1 MTRSHYVATATLG
14 LASVTLVMVA
24 AQAPAPPPGAFT
36 AEQAAAGRV
45 AYETTCSGCHG
56 GQLAGP
62 PPLAGAAFTNG
73 WGARPV
79 RDLLTAVQSMP
90 PDQPGGLTEPT
101 YLAITAFILQFNGA
115 GAGPQPLTATAT
127 APIGHL
133 LRGGIAQAGAPQAAA
148 PAGRGA
154 APPAQAQAGAAGRGR
169 GQAAPPVTGL
179 TVAGVVRNYTRVT
192 DDMLRNPPASDW
204 PMLRRDQAPR
214 TSAR

>member
-1 MTRSHYVATATLG
+1 MTRTLYVATATLG
-14 LASVTLVMVA
+14 LAGMTLALVA
-24 AQAPAPPPGAFT
+24 AQAPVPAPGAFT

-73 WGARPV
+73 WGSRPV

-115 GAGPQPLTATAT
+115 GPGPQPLTAVAT
-127 APIGHL
+127 APIGSL
-133 LRGGIAQAGAPQAAA
+133 LRGGI
-148 PAGRGA
+148 
-154 APPAQAQAGAAGRGR
+154 
-169 GQAAPPVTGL
+169 
-179 TVAGVVRNYTRVT
+179 
-192 DDMLRNPPASDW
+192 LR
-204 PMLRRDQAPR
+204 
-214 TSAR
+214 